1 MQNGYVKIYR
11 KLLDNP
17 IITKDADYLAVWV
30 YLLLNAT
37 HKEIDALFKGKR
49 ITLQPGQLITGSKA
63 ISRKLKINYVKVF
76 RIISEYES
84 EHQIEKQKS
93 NKNTLI
99 SIVNWQDYQV
109 NEKQNE
115 IQMKYKCNSNEIQ
128 VKTNKNNK
136 NIKNNNNMNI
146 IIYNWDKNLQCQAIN
161 KSNNIKCSRRS
172 SYEINGKCYCNQHSR
187 DVIKDVL
194 HYKNNLDNNLP
205 EWFDKDYVKDQT
217 NLKEMEEVLSDF
229 K

>member
-17 IITKDADYLAVWV
+17 IITKDADYLAVWI

-99 SIVNWQDYQV
+99 SIVNWQDYQI

-115 IQMKYKCNSNEIQ
+115 IQMKFKCNSNEIQ

-136 NIKNNNNMNI
+136 NERIKE
-146 IIYNWDKNLQCQAIN
+146 
-161 KSNNIKCSRRS
+161 NNIKES
-172 SYEINGKCYCNQHSR
+172 
-187 DVIKDVL
+187 
-194 HYKNNLDNNLP
+194 LP
-205 EWFDKDYVKDQT
+205 EWFDKDFVKDET